1 MEQHRADLPS
11 GPVTWLEAGTGAPA
25 FLLHGADGSPESWG
39 ELVPHLSAVMRPI
52 VPELP
57 SGVSL
62 AAHAQLVRELAAHLE
77 VGDAFAVL
85 GHAEGGGV
93 AQLLA
98 LSGDTKVLV
107 LVGSIGFTDE
117 LREVESAFAD
127 RDDIYAFLLWGEDDT
142 VIAPEVGERLMEALP
157 GSTMALVPDSGHD
170 MLTTDGETIF
180 PLIYEWLRFRYL
192 GRDHGHAANPTSVPV
207 QVFLERPP
215 ERFR

>member
-1 MEQHRADLPS
+1 MEQHHANLAS

-25 FLLHGADGSPESWG
+25 FLLHGAHGSPETWG
-39 ELVPHLSAVMRPI
+39 ALVPHLSAVMRPI
-52 VPELP
+52 VPEL
-57 SGVSL
+57 SIGASL
-62 AAHAQLVRELAAHLE
+62 AEHAQVVRELAAHLE
-77 VGDAFAVL
+77 LAPGYAVL

-98 LSGDTKVLV
+98 LSGQTKVLV
-107 LVGSIGFTDE
+107 LVGSIAFTDE
-117 LREVESAFAD
+117 LQEVERAFAD

-142 VIAPEVGERLMEALP
+142 VIPPEVGERLMEALP
-157 GSTMALVPDSGHD
+157 GSTMALVPDAGHEV
-170 MLTTDGETIF
+170 LTTDGDTIF

-192 GRDHGHAANPTSVPV
+192 GRDHGHAPQGGVPV